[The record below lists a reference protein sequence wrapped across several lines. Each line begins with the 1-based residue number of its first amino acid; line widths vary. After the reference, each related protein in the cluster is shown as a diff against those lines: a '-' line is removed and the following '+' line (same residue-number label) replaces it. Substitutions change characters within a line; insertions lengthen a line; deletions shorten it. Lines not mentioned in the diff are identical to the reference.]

1 MNIHTLT
8 YTHYFE
14 KNGLGSM
21 EFLYKGIFIGSLL
34 SDRKFQISVYVG
46 TFFGV
51 VSPKTVLCS
60 PPWVIE
66 VPLLVFLIKWLEQV
80 VDLDQTLIFFM
91 IFFFS
96 QVLAKLFYFS
106 LLPLLISQLAQ
117 FSKISSSIR
126 VRLGIKHQESLLPK
140 ITHSI
145 APCDD
150 HQPLSYY
157 CSPRWQRVLPFVG

>member
-1 MNIHTLT
+1 MHTLT

-34 SDRKFQISVYVG
+34 SDRKFQLSVYVG

-66 VPLLVFLIKWLEQV
+66 VPLLVFLIKWVE
-80 VDLDQTLIFFM
+80 
-91 IFFFS
+91 
-96 QVLAKLFYFS
+96 
-106 LLPLLISQLAQ
+106 
-117 FSKISSSIR
+117 
-126 VRLGIKHQESLLPK
+126 
-140 ITHSI
+140 
-145 APCDD
+145 
-150 HQPLSYY
+150 
-157 CSPRWQRVLPFVG
+157 